1 MRLEGYAGA
10 AAERAVELMKTVRHP
25 QLVGTSGVW
34 RRGDVLILALEL
46 CERTLQDYL
55 TERRQHGYSGIP
67 DAELLELIRDAARG
81 LDALNAQ
88 GIQHRDVKPQNL
100 LLVGGGVKVGDF
112 GLAKFLERID
122 ATNTGMLSA
131 AYAAP
136 ETFHG
141 RTTAFSDQYSLA
153 VSYLQLL
160 TGRLPFDGSPAE
172 MMNGHLNYAPD
183 LSRLPEEQR
192 PIMAQALE
200 KNPRERW
207 PTCRAFVDAL
217 AAARKPTA
225 EIREQKTDVLERD
238 WKQVGIAVLLVVLL
252 LVAAAV
258 LLRLAG
264 PLAF

>member
-1 MRLEGYAGA
+1 M
-10 AAERAVELMKTVRHP
+10 
-25 QLVGTSGVW
+25 
-34 RRGDVLILALEL
+34 LILALEL

-55 TERRQHGYSGIP
+55 AERNQHGYPGLP
-67 DAELLELIRDAARG
+67 DAELLELVRDAARG

-88 GIQHRDVKPQNL
+88 GIQHRDVKPKNL
-100 LLVGGGVKVGDF
+100 LLSGGGVKVGDF
-112 GLAKFLERID
+112 GLAKFLEQID

-160 TGRLPFDGSPAE
+160 TGRLPFNGSPAE

-183 LSRLPEEQR
+183 LSRLPQEQR
-192 PIMAQALE
+192 PIVARTGEESSRTLADLQSVRRCPRRAAQ
-200 KNPRERW
+200 
-207 PTCRAFVDAL
+207 TDSGIY
-217 AAARKPTA
+217 A
-225 EIREQKTDVLERD
+225 EPKTDVSDRD
-238 WKQVGIAVLLVVLL
+238 WKQVGIAVLLTLLL

-258 LLRLAG
+258 LLRLVG